1 MSHPKTKVDVVR
13 NSNDCM
19 QVIRHKYEK
28 FCTAEVFYVVVSKRF
43 ENEGRNIR
51 VAQLVVSARSAT
63 NRDEKLGILHPAGG
77 VVL

>member
-1 MSHPKTKVDVVR
+1 V
-13 NSNDCM
+13 